1 MPVYCE
7 CHSCGKKYKVGDDR
21 AGTVIECRECGAD
34 IEIPELR
41 NQLRRRRGPNSRSSS
56 NGLLIGLGITAV
68 VLLGLLFSGV
78 FRRGDN
84 QQEVAQQPGAPFGVD
99 NANSSPSV
107 PVAGGNSSSAAQS
120 VAALPHRIN
129 SSESVD
135 QAKLDA
141 RLAQPT
147 PHVSTVA
154 TAAYV
159 GVNGFGFRV
168 PAACVVDVPTDS
180 RKALEFKVMV
190 PGQPSGTLDIRV
202 NRDPRY
208 TAATPVDVV
217 TRHGSVNIV
226 GRGSVIIAPGGKVQR
241 AMIDKINFWVVS
253 TPSDEGGTVVDIE
266 GYDTGLHVSM
276 SLRSP
281 QPENGNMSQVLNA
294 IARSFT
300 RSATSAR
307 IPDEE
312 RDSPPPPV
320 SSPSPS
326 SPVSSPSPPPSS
338 QPGFIALPSSEPRR
352 VDSSTRP
359 TRPTVAA
366 STSGSG
372 AGWGNGSKINIQL
385 ENWATQV
392 FYSPAPAKFA
402 CVGNT
407 IYSLESG
414 ESVLQ
419 LPYKRIHEATFSP
432 QGKWFA
438 VFADGDQGE
447 GHVVLHPL
455 DPQGGEAVQLVLD
468 NRPQRYEALRFLSES
483 RLLVYGRNSADRT
496 TAIWNLDTFKV
507 EKRLEI
513 DDLDRGRCATTVNGQ
528 FLAVAGATELKVFN
542 TQNGRQVAQMAT
554 PTKAVGLPFVFCNGL
569 AFSQDMSELAALVH
583 GKNFL
588 VWSNRG
594 KLVVEHEL
602 SETLDAGGE
611 SEHAVVWLPD
621 GSGWLLQGRLLLL
634 RDNLTEAWRLNPKR
648 PYDHVP
654 GMLID
659 NNHVVAAMGQ
669 TTKGLLFDVEIPFNT
684 IRAARD
690 AFNKVPPILN
700 EGESLTLDLKI
711 SNLRHSSEPEVR
723 NALTEAFTN
732 RLKRGKVGIAP
743 GKPVVL
749 KVTYSEKPGP
759 QRKIVSGAFGGL
771 NTNQPG
777 VMVQDTE
784 CSIEVNLIAPG
795 RTEPVSSNQ
804 ITTEAGLILKSEANE
819 AGLRKDAF
827 ENMLLRVSLLD
838 LPLRLS
844 SDPNVT
850 LPVVTE
856 LGGQ

>member
-34 IEIPELR
+34 IEIPEPR

-84 QQEVAQQPGAPFGVD
+84 QQEIAQQAGAPFGVD

-107 PVAGGNSSSAAQS
+107 PGAGGNSSSAAQS

-129 SSESVD
+129 RSVRVD

-159 GVNGFGFRV
+159 GANGFGLRV

-190 PGQPSGTLDIRV
+190 PGQPTGTLEIRV
-202 NRDPRY
+202 TRDPRY

-226 GRGSVIIAPGGKVQR
+226 GRGSLIIAPGGTVQR
-241 AMIDKINFWVVS
+241 AMIDKINFWVVNMA
-253 TPSDEGGTVVDIE
+253 DDKGGTILQIE

-281 QPENGNMSQVLNA
+281 QPENGNISQVLNA
-294 IARSFT
+294 IARSFS

-307 IPDEE
+307 IPAEE
-312 RDSPPPPV
+312 SDSPPPQ
-320 SSPSPS
+320 SPSPS
-326 SPVSSPSPPPSS
+326 PSLASSPPSS
-338 QPGFIALPSSEPRR
+338 QPGFMALPSSEPRR
-352 VDSSTRP
+352 VDTS

-366 STSGSG
+366 STRDSG
-372 AGWGNGSKINIQL
+372 AGWGNGSKLNIPL
-385 ENWATQV
+385 EDWATQV

-402 CVGNT
+402 CVANT

-414 ESVLQ
+414 ESLLQ
-419 LPYKRIHEATFSP
+419 LPYKRIHKATFSP

-438 VFADGDQGE
+438 VFADGDKGE

-455 DPQGGEAVQLVLD
+455 DPSGGEAVQLVLD
-468 NRPQRYEALRFLSES
+468 NLPQRYETLRFLSDS
-483 RLLVYGRNSADRT
+483 KLLVHGRSSGDRT
-496 TAIWNLDTFKV
+496 TAIWNLETFKV

-528 FLAVAGATELKVFN
+528 FLAAAGATELNVFN
-542 TQNGRQVAQMAT
+542 TQNGRQVAQMAR
-554 PTKAVGLPFVFCNGL
+554 PTKAVGLPFALCNGL
-569 AFSQDMSELAALVH
+569 AFSPDMSELAALVQ
-583 GKNFL
+583 GKHFL

-594 KLVVEHEL
+594 KIVVEHEL
-602 SETLDAGGE
+602 SETLGTSME

-621 GSGWLLQGRLLLL
+621 GSGWLLHGRLLLL
-634 RDNLTEAWRLNPKR
+634 RDNLTEAWRLKPKR
-648 PYDHVP
+648 PYDYVP

-659 NNHVVAAMGQ
+659 NNHVVAAMRQ
-669 TTKGLLFDVEIPFNT
+669 SSKGVLIEVEIPLNT

-723 NALTEAFTN
+723 TALTEAFTN

-771 NTNQPG
+771 PTNQPG

-784 CSIEVNLIAPG
+784 CSLEVDLIAPG
-795 RTEPVSSNQ
+795 RTEPVSSNR
-804 ITTEAGLILKSEANE
+804 ITTEAGLLLKAEANE

-827 ENMLLRVSLLD
+827 ENMLLQVSLLD

-844 SDPNVT
+844 GDPNVT